1 MLDSADSL
9 VGCGHPEV
17 PTPPGRQEELQY
29 VVDGDDADH
38 PVLIVYDRSC
48 REVEVGHLPDDRVQV
63 SVGPDR
69 NRVDVGNFTDAR
81 RRRAL
86 HQPDDRRGAGE
97 TPVFVHRVDDRER
110 FGRDGA
116 AADLLESVGNDRVPG
131 QGKEFQGS

>member
-81 RRRAL
+81 LFGGLFTSRTTDAVPVRR
-86 HQPDDRRGAGE
+86 PSSSI
-97 TPVFVHRVDDRER
+97 V
-110 FGRDGA
+110 
-116 AADLLESVGNDRVPG
+116 
-131 QGKEFQGS
+131 